1 MAFSGLLLL
10 ACESPTNAVFTAV
23 EEEIPEAQPC
33 GGECPENYTCAPV
46 INDEG
51 EPEFACLPL
60 TFDIAHLALR
70 IPTAKIQAFQSPCG
84 VRLWRRREGSFCS
97 TGCEDNTQ
105 CPVGSYCAPNDDG
118 GSYCQPE
125 SGACECSEWAIENG
139 ATTTCLIANGE
150 GTCQGS
156 RTCTDE
162 GLSECDAPIPA
173 AEVCNGLDDNCNG
186 DVDETYPE
194 LGQSCDGD
202 DGDLCADGLMLCEDG
217 TLICGDDAAS
227 TEEICNGLDDDC
239 DGLADEELALPPAT
253 LVDGVCLDLVQ
264 SCMGAE
270 GWADPDFSAIDAY
283 EETEATCDDLDNDCD
298 GDIDERFG
306 SEGPVQYLLAMAVKV
321 SIKVKIVVLA
331 YVQVAR
337 LSAVTMVKALY
348 VHPMSSLRR
357 GL

>member
-1 MAFSGLLLL
+1 MPNSTSSLSSPFFRLWFMAFSGLLLL

-60 TFDIAHLALR
+60 TLR
-70 IPTAKIQAFQSPCG
+70 YCAPCVEDTDCQDPG
-84 VRLWRRREGSFCS
+84 FPNHPAVCVFGGDAEGSFCS

-125 SGACECSEWAIENG
+125 SGACECSDWAIENG

-194 LGQSCDGD
+194 LGR
-202 DGDLCADGLMLCEDG
+202 AV
-217 TLICGDDAAS
+217 TAKIV
-227 TEEICNGLDDDC
+227 T
-239 DGLADEELALPPAT
+239 
-253 LVDGVCLDLVQ
+253 
-264 SCMGAE
+264 
-270 GWADPDFSAIDAY
+270 
-283 EETEATCDDLDNDCD
+283 
-298 GDIDERFG
+298 
-306 SEGPVQYLLAMAVKV
+306 PVQTV
-321 SIKVKIVVLA
+321 
-331 YVQVAR
+331 
-337 LSAVTMVKALY
+337 
-348 VHPMSSLRR
+348 
-357 GL
+357 